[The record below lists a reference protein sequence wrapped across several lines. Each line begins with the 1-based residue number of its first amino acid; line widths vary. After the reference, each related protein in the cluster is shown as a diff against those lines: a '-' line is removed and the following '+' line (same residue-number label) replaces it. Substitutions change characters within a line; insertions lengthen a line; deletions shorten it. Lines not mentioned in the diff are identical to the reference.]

1 MEIQSTTG
9 AAMVATSSQ
18 APEAGNALGRDDF
31 MRLLMTQMQ
40 AQDPLEPMDNTQF
53 TAQLAQ
59 FSSLEN
65 LEAMT
70 GSMNNMA
77 VSQAAN
83 TSALMVSFIGKTVD
97 VTRPEIVV
105 EGGSAGP
112 VGFTLP
118 QEAASVEITIV
129 DESGKV
135 VRRIDAGQLG
145 EGANEVNWDG
155 LDDDGNPVAD
165 GTYTARVEA
174 EDDAGEKIEASMRM
188 GRTVTGVTFNGGV
201 PMLMLEGDSVVSLGE
216 VVEVTEGGD

>member
-1 MEIQSTTG
+1 MDIQSTTG
-9 AAMVATSSQ
+9 AALAATSSR

-70 GSMNNMA
+70 GAMNNMA
-77 VSQAAN
+77 VSQASN

-105 EGGSAGP
+105 EGGAAGP
-112 VGFTLP
+112 IGFELT
-118 QEAASVEITIV
+118 QDAASVEVTIV

-135 VRRIDAGQLG
+135 VRRIEAGQLG
-145 EGANEVNWDG
+145 EGANEMAWDG

-174 EDDAGEKIEASMRM
+174 KDDAGETVEASMRM

-216 VVEVTEGGD
+216 VVEVSEGGN